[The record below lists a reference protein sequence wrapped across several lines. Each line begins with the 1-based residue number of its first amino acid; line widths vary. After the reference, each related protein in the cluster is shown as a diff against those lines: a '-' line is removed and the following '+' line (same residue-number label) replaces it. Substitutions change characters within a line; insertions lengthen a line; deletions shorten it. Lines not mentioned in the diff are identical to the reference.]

1 MENSAI
7 LRGWG
12 WIQFSSHGELNGVLF
27 SLQFVS
33 KCPLVLNNIAYMYVK
48 FKMPSIFCD
57 VDAGTGMGT
66 KALLRAIVG
75 GKDKDQFL
83 NGEFSIPRSTL
94 RTSNFIWSFS
104 AFESNI
110 TTQKITMRK
119 ECSFDPSHTII
130 EMIHLFFLRLLGRHR
145 CCSICPTSRIYW
157 WKKTRTL

>member
-1 MENSAI
+1 
-7 LRGWG
+7 
-12 WIQFSSHGELNGVLF
+12 
-27 SLQFVS
+27 
-33 KCPLVLNNIAYMYVK
+33 
-48 FKMPSIFCD
+48 
-57 VDAGTGMGT
+57 
-66 KALLRAIVG
+66 VG
-75 GKDKDQFL
+75 GKDKEQFL

-157 WKKTRTL
+157 WKKQGHFSIVPWHFSKWKWFDEMFQWNIHEKTEHSI